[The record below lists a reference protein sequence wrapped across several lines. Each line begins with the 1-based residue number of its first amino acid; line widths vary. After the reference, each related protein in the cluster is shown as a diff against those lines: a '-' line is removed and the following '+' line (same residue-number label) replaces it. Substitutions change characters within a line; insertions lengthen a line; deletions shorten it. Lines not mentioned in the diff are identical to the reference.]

1 MASRSSEQVEAI
13 KAARA
18 ASSSALALHAP
29 AKIAD
34 PNKKQPKPTLSQKF
48 SSKSKSQP
56 QKEKEGESDSE
67 GDHDRH
73 SERHHSGDHHRER
86 DCSDYRCE
94 QKDYRSSGDEYD
106 DESDMEWVQVKRK
119 NRSRR

>member
-1 MASRSSEQVEAI
+1 MASRSPEQVEAI
-13 KAARA
+13 KVARA
-18 ASSSALALHAP
+18 ASSSAPALCAP
-29 AKIAD
+29 AKMAD
-34 PNKKQPKPTLSQKF
+34 PNKKQPKLTLSQKF

-73 SERHHSGDHHRER
+73 TERHHSGDRHRER
-86 DCSDYRCE
+86 DCSDYRCK

>member
-1 MASRSSEQVEAI
+1 MASRSPEQVEAI

-18 ASSSALALHAP
+18 ASSSAPALCAP
-29 AKIAD
+29 AKMAD

-56 QKEKEGESDSE
+56 QKEGESDSE

-73 SERHHSGDHHRER
+73 SERHHSGDRHRER
-86 DCSDYRCE
+86 DCSDYRCK
-94 QKDYRSSGDEYD
+94 QKDY
-106 DESDMEWVQVKRK
+106 
-119 NRSRR
+119 